1 MEKALVPAEG
11 CGSILP
17 HRDIDPGGRGM
28 TEMTGTEDRLKI
40 EGALEILFP
49 LKEDFAQW
57 VEEAQEDSKHEA
69 LDNVLAHVERIEGE
83 YRQRLAAAKSG

>member
-17 HRDIDPGGRGM
+17 HRDIVPGGR
-28 TEMTGTEDRLKI
+28 EMTGTEDRLKI
-40 EGALEILFP
+40 EGALEILFL

>member
-1 MEKALVPAEG
+1 
-11 CGSILP
+11 
-17 HRDIDPGGRGM
+17 M
-28 TEMTGTEDRLKI
+28 TTSTETEDRLKI
-40 EGALEILFP
+40 EGALEILFL

-57 VEEAQEDSKHEA
+57 VEEAQEGSKHEA